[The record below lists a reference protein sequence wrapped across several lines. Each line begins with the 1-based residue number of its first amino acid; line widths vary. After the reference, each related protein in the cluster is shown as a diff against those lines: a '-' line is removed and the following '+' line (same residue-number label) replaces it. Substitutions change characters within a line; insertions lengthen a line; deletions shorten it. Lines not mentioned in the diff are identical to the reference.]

1 MIYLDYSATTPVS
14 YDVLESYNKATRD
27 YMGNANSIHALGVKS
42 KVLLNSA
49 TKQLCEL
56 FDINEEELVYTSG
69 ATESN
74 NMALKGVALSY
85 KNRGNHIIVSK
96 LEHPSIYA
104 VCNFLEL
111 QGYEIS
117 YVNNDRDGLID
128 FEDLKRKIRPTTIL
142 VSICAVNSEV
152 GIRQPLKTIRQII
165 KKENPNT
172 IFHSD
177 MTQAIGKIAVNMHDV
192 DMASMSGH
200 KIFGPKGIGFLYK
213 NSKVNITPLIHGSGK
228 FNDLRSG
235 TPPLPLVVALSKAC
249 RIALTDLER
258 REASVK
264 RLNDRLVEELS
275 NIDGIGEIIAREW
288 INTFNNEEFV
298 IEFDNLLKEITFV
311 DINLDEA
318 KLKDISFVITG
329 KLEKFDN
336 RDALV
341 ELIEN
346 NGGKVLK
353 AVSNN
358 VNYLIN
364 NDINSTSSKNKKA
377 KELGVQ
383 IITEEDFLNILN

>member
-104 VCNFLEL
+104 ICNFLEL
-111 QGYEIS
+111 QGFEIS
-117 YVNNDRDGLID
+117 YVNNDKDGLID

-142 VSICAVNSEV
+142 ISICAVNSEV
-152 GIRQPLKTIRQII
+152 GIRQPLKIIRQLI

-177 MTQAIGKIAVNMHDV
+177 MTQAIGKIPVNMKDV
-192 DMASMSGH
+192 DMASMSAH

-258 REASVK
+258 REANVK
-264 RLNDRLVEELS
+264 KLNERIVSELS
-275 NIDGIGEIIAREW
+275 NMDGII
-288 INTFNNEEFV
+288 
-298 IEFDNLLKEITFV
+298 
-311 DINLDEA
+311 
-318 KLKDISFVITG
+318 
-329 KLEKFDN
+329 
-336 RDALV
+336 
-341 ELIEN
+341 
-346 NGGKVLK
+346 
-353 AVSNN
+353 
-358 VNYLIN
+358 
-364 NDINSTSSKNKKA
+364 INSTKYSIPHVLNISLNNVRPETFIHA
-377 KELGVQ
+377 L
-383 IITEEDFLNILN
+383 EEDEIYVSTNTACSSGDLSTSVMAIYNDKKRATSTIRISLSYVTTNEEINKFLKIFKLRYEQLSRLMRG

>member
-56 FDINEEELVYTSG
+56 FDIKEEELVYTSG

-104 VCNFLEL
+104 VCNFLESM
-111 QGYEIS
+111 GYEVS
-117 YVNNDRDGLID
+117 YVNNDEDGLID
-128 FEDLKRKIRPTTIL
+128 FEDLKRKIRPNTIL

-152 GIRQPLKTIRQII
+152 GIRQPLKTIKQII

-172 IFHSD
+172 VFHSD
-177 MTQAIGKIAVNMHDV
+177 MTQAIGKIEVNMHDV
-192 DMASMSGH
+192 DMASMSAH

-213 NSKVNITPLIHGSGK
+213 NSKVNIVPLVHGTGK

-258 REASVK
+258 REVNVT
-264 RLNDRLVEELS
+264 RLNDRICEELS
-275 NIDGIGEIIAREW
+275 KIDGI
-288 INTFNNEEFV
+288 T
-298 IEFDNLLKEITFV
+298 
-311 DINLDEA
+311 
-318 KLKDISFVITG
+318 
-329 KLEKFDN
+329 
-336 RDALV
+336 
-341 ELIEN
+341 
-346 NGGKVLK
+346 
-353 AVSNN
+353 
-358 VNYLIN
+358 
-364 NDINSTSSKNKKA
+364 INSTRYS
-377 KELGVQ
+377 
-383 IITEEDFLNILN
+383 IPHILNISLVDDQILILVMQYYIANKHIRIDC

>member
-177 MTQAIGKIAVNMHDV
+177 MTQAIGKIAVNMKDV

-258 REASVK
+258 RETIVK

-275 NIDGIGEIIAREW
+275 NIDGII
-288 INTFNNEEFV
+288 
-298 IEFDNLLKEITFV
+298 
-311 DINLDEA
+311 
-318 KLKDISFVITG
+318 
-329 KLEKFDN
+329 
-336 RDALV
+336 
-341 ELIEN
+341 
-346 NGGKVLK
+346 
-353 AVSNN
+353 
-358 VNYLIN
+358 
-364 NDINSTSSKNKKA
+364 INSTKYSIPHVLNISLSNVRPETFIHA
-377 KELGVQ
+377 L
-383 IITEEDFLNILN
+383 EEDEIYVSTNTACSSGELSTSVMAIYNDKARATSTIRISLSYVTTNEEINKFIKIFKLRYEQLSRLMKGNE

>member
-177 MTQAIGKIAVNMHDV
+177 MTQAIGKIAVNMKDV

-264 RLNDRLVEELS
+264 RLNDRLVEELG
-275 NIDGIGEIIAREW
+275 NIDGII
-288 INTFNNEEFV
+288 
-298 IEFDNLLKEITFV
+298 
-311 DINLDEA
+311 
-318 KLKDISFVITG
+318 
-329 KLEKFDN
+329 
-336 RDALV
+336 
-341 ELIEN
+341 
-346 NGGKVLK
+346 
-353 AVSNN
+353 
-358 VNYLIN
+358 
-364 NDINSTSSKNKKA
+364 INSTKYSIPHVLNISLSNVRPETFIHA
-377 KELGVQ
+377 L
-383 IITEEDFLNILN
+383 EEDEIYVSTNTACSSGELSTSVMAIYNDKARATSTIRISLSYVTTNEEINKFIKIFKLRYEQLSRLMKGNE